1 MNYTEIIHGNRLVVE
16 KKILQS
22 IKDNDLNV
30 HNSDITATMKLK
42 LKNISS
48 VDVSINKLWMR
59 KKSIN

>member
-16 KKILQS
+16 KKIGQRL
-22 IKDNDLNV
+22 LNV